1 MAIYFVQCQDFCFFP
16 LLSLIKREGLD
27 FFYYNWCSL
36 STPYSTR
43 GHIIVG
49 DVYISY
55 IIHKTQTDTKFNY
68 IQGHLSMQDSAAA
81 YASTYLNLRNG
92 S

>member
-1 MAIYFVQCQDFCFFP
+1 M
-16 LLSLIKREGLD
+16 
-27 FFYYNWCSL
+27 
-36 STPYSTR
+36 
-43 GHIIVG
+43 
-49 DVYISY
+49 
-55 IIHKTQTDTKFNY
+55 QTDSYY